1 MLRISKKFRFR
12 KIFKIHENYFLNPQ
26 EFVLLFYRRENA
38 ERLSNNYKLKMSA
51 KRTDNF
57 ILLYQS
63 ILKAIVAIAVH
74 VLLEI
79 WSYF

>member
-1 MLRISKKFRFR
+1 
-12 KIFKIHENYFLNPQ
+12 
-26 EFVLLFYRRENA
+26 
-38 ERLSNNYKLKMSA
+38 MSA